1 MKFEKIV
8 GFGDSWMWGDEI
20 IDPALVGRPD
30 AHPSLTE
37 NKSYR
42 ESHAFLGLLADRYSV
57 PWINFGI
64 PGGSQ
69 QSSIWNLLW
78 WLDHE
83 DHPDQCLVIVG
94 HTDSNRCSF
103 YNPQH
108 ANRLHDSIW
117 NRHIHSSWVHA
128 GCDAVPKEWQD
139 MIKRHMILTGC
150 DALSALTY
158 HQTVMTFDGIS
169 ARLGFPLL
177 QFDVS
182 QPPRDVDVP
191 SKIWKKK
198 FLSDWL
204 YSHDDYATMHFPG
217 GHPNQKG
224 HILIADMLKSEID
237 RVILN
242 K

>member
-1 MKFEKIV
+1 MKFKKIV
-8 GFGDSWMWGDEI
+8 GFGDSWMWGDELL
-20 IDPALVGRPD
+20 DPALADHPH
-30 AHPSLTE
+30 AHPGLPE
-37 NKSYR
+37 NISYR
-42 ESHAFLGLLADRYSV
+42 ESHAFLGLLANRYSV

-64 PGGSQ
+64 PGGSS

-83 DHPDQCLVIVG
+83 DAPDQCLVLVG
-94 HTDSNRCSF
+94 HTDSNRTSF
-103 YNPQH
+103 YNPKH
-108 ANRLHDSIW
+108 GNPYDRTW
-117 NRHIHSSWVHA
+117 NKYIHSSWVHA
-128 GCDAVPKEWQD
+128 GCDGISGEWQD
-139 MIKRHMILTGC
+139 MIKRHMVLTDC
-150 DALSALTY
+150 DALSALIY

-182 QPPRDVDVP
+182 HPPREVDVP
-191 SKIWKKK
+191 SKIQQEIS
-198 FLSDWL
+198 LCQWL
-204 YSHDDYATMHFPG
+204 YHHDEYTTMHFPG

-224 HILIADMLKSEID
+224 HVLVADMLQSEIE